1 MASESGRQ
9 PSAWWN
15 ITQSWW
21 LLVVVGTF
29 GFLGGA
35 ALLTVGA
42 RARRPLWVLAGVVHL
57 VPSGAALALVDEGPA
72 ADELFMWLLLAS
84 WVAGSAFAVSIN
96 PEFLRIK
103 WNRKL
108 EQSQA
113 AATKRRAAMGRPT
126 GRRAG
131 SSINK
136 SRARTAPAPR
146 TAATP
151 GTARAPRAAE
161 APPAAAARSST
172 AGKKSRKAS
181 APARA
186 KHTPPGFGRKV
197 DY

>member
-9 PSAWWN
+9 PGAWWN

-42 RARRPLWVLAGVVHL
+42 RARRPLWVLAGLVHL
-57 VPSGAALALVDEGPA
+57 VSSGAAVALVDEGPA
-72 ADELFMWLLLAS
+72 ADELFMWLVLGS

-108 EQSQA
+108 EQSQS
-113 AATKRRAAMGRPT
+113 AATRRRAAMGRPT

-146 TAATP
+146 TAD
-151 GTARAPRAAE
+151 
-161 APPAAAARSST
+161 APPAAPAPSAMAAPSDT
-172 AGKKSRKAS
+172 ARKKSRKGS